1 MTNGRGNQLPARGT
15 VPTPRS
21 GGRKPPTGR
30 KASAL
35 PAGRRR
41 RLAPPQP
48 GSQVSS
54 ANSRPSTRAAG
65 PGGRWI
71 ALAGLTLVTFLLLL
85 DDTAV
90 AVAMPA
96 IQRQLG
102 LGLDG
107 LGWVVNAY
115 TLTIAAFTLLAGRLG
130 DRDGRRRIFLTGL
143 AIFTVASLGAG
154 LAPTGA
160 LLIVARAIQGLGA
173 ALTAPTSLAII
184 ADMFRGRERG
194 LAIGTWSAV
203 SASALGL
210 GPLFGAIINDAWGWR
225 WIFLINVPVGV
236 GAWLVA
242 RAVLGESRMV
252 NAPRHLDAA
261 GAAISGA
268 GFLALL
274 LGLSQGND
282 AGWLSVRVVLL
293 FGGAAVCFAGFA
305 WHENRTAEPLL
316 RLSRFKDRSF
326 AGANMQV
333 LLATSVM
340 CSLFFFLALYL
351 QVVLGYSALA
361 SGVGLLPLTVTIVV
375 VGPLAGRV
383 AGRIGARLPVMV
395 GMLLLA
401 AALLGLSGLRVDS
414 SLGSLVPWLALAGL
428 AIGLVTSPTTLA
440 AMGSPD
446 AADHGTTAAVFST
459 FQTTGLTL
467 GIAIMGAILASVGS
481 GVTFARNL
489 GQQHHQAFVEGFSTA
504 VTVNAVIALFAAVLA
519 ALTLGPR
526 REVPS
531 SRSAA
536 ASSNDREH
544 R

>member
-1 MTNGRGNQLPARGT
+1 MGL
-15 VPTPRS
+15 
-21 GGRKPPTGR
+21 
-30 KASAL
+30 
-35 PAGRRR
+35 
-41 RLAPPQP
+41 
-48 GSQVSS
+48 
-54 ANSRPSTRAAG
+54 RPSNGSAR
-65 PGGRWI
+65 PGGRWT

-102 LGLDG
+102 LGLNG
-107 LGWVVNAY
+107 LAWVVNAY

-130 DRDGRRRIFLTGL
+130 DRDGRRRTFLTGL

-160 LLIVARAIQGLGA
+160 LLIAARAVQGLGA
-173 ALTAPTSLAII
+173 ALVAPTSLAII
-184 ADMFRGRERG
+184 ADRFPRNERG
-194 LAIGTWSAV
+194 LAIGIWAAV

-210 GPLFGAIINDAWGWR
+210 GPLFGALINDSWGWR
-225 WIFLINVPVGV
+225 WIFLLNVPVGL
-236 GAWLVA
+236 GASLVA
-242 RAVLGESRMV
+242 RAVLGESRV
-252 NAPRHLDAA
+252 PNAPRHLDAA

-274 LGLSQGND
+274 LGLSQGNS
-282 AGWLSVRVVLL
+282 AGWDSPLVIIL
-293 FGGAAVCFAGFA
+293 FAAAVLCFAVFGR
-305 WHENRTAEPLL
+305 HENRTPEPLVK
-316 RLSRFKDRSF
+316 LSRFKDRSF
-326 AGANMQV
+326 TGANIQI

-375 VGPLAGRV
+375 IGPLAGRL
-383 AGRIGARLPVMV
+383 ADRIGPRLPVTV
-395 GMLLLA
+395 GMVLLA
-401 AALLGLSGLRVDS
+401 TSLLGLSGLDVDS
-414 SLGSLVPWLALAGL
+414 RLGSLMPWFAVAGL
-428 AIGLVTSPTTLA
+428 AIGLITSPTTAA

-481 GVTFARNL
+481 GATFARDL
-489 GQQHHQAFVEGFSTA
+489 GEQHHEEFVQGFSTA
-504 VTVNAVIALFAAVLA
+504 VTANAVIALVAAVLA
-519 ALTLGPR
+519 ASTLSSHRLAP
-526 REVPS
+526 EPDAVSPS
-531 SRSAA
+531 DEAA
-536 ASSNDREH
+536 PTSDA
-544 R
+544 

>member
-1 MTNGRGNQLPARGT
+1 
-15 VPTPRS
+15 
-21 GGRKPPTGR
+21 
-30 KASAL
+30 
-35 PAGRRR
+35 
-41 RLAPPQP
+41 
-48 GSQVSS
+48 
-54 ANSRPSTRAAG
+54 
-65 PGGRWI
+65 
-71 ALAGLTLVTFLLLL
+71 
-85 DDTAV
+85 
-90 AVAMPA
+90 MPA

-130 DRDGRRRIFLTGL
+130 DRDGRRRIFLIGL

-160 LLIVARAIQGLGA
+160 LLIAARVVQGLGA
-173 ALTAPTSLAII
+173 ALVAPTSLAII
-184 ADMFRGRERG
+184 ADMFPRNERG
-194 LAIGTWSAV
+194 LAIGIWAAV

-210 GPLFGAIINDAWGWR
+210 GPLFGAVINDNWGWR
-225 WIFLINVPVGV
+225 WIFLLNVPVGL

-242 RAVLGESRMV
+242 RVVLGESRV
-252 NAPRHLDAA
+252 TDAPRHLDAA

-282 AGWLSVRVVLL
+282 AGWDSPRVIILFAAAALCFAL
-293 FGGAAVCFAGFA
+293 FG

-316 RLSRFKDRSF
+316 KLSRFKDRSF
-326 AGANMQV
+326 AGANIQI

-375 VGPLAGRV
+375 VGPLAGRL
-383 AGRIGARLPVMV
+383 ADRIGARLPVTV
-395 GMLLLA
+395 GMVLLA
-401 AALLGLSGLRVDS
+401 AGLLGLSRLDVDS
-414 SLGSLVPWLALAGL
+414 SLGSLMPWFALAGL
-428 AIGLVTSPTTLA
+428 AIGLVTSPTTAA
-440 AMGSPD
+440 AMGSTE

-481 GVTFARNL
+481 GATFARDL
-489 GQQHHQAFVEGFSTA
+489 GEQHHQAFVQGFSTA

-519 ALTLGPR
+519 ALTLRPR
-526 REVPS
+526 RPVSASPT
-531 SRSAA
+531 AA
-536 ASSNDREH
+536 ASDEH
-544 R
+544 DHQ